1 MSSDEVKVKFVA
13 DTTGLN
19 NATVPNSVPAT
30 PGGTPNPTPSPGP
43 TPPAPKPPTPP
54 APGPTP
60 PGPTPTPPAPVPTP
74 PAPVPTPPA
83 PTPPGPPNPP
93 RPNPPSPNPSPT
105 PPPRPPPPPP
115 ALPWQKGW
123 GDEFRVDLR
132 QKAGEMLSG
141 FNLLSTAIEFGVK
154 AVMDGIKKGEE
165 IQKASRMTGLSTREI
180 QELGYA
186 AKMSG
191 ISFSEF
197 VQSISSGNK
206 ALGRMALEGGGS
218 IVALRRLGVSIEG
231 IRNGTVKSTDV
242 LMKMAD
248 AYKKNAETAEM
259 AALGAELFGDSF
271 KTMIPMLRQGREGI
285 EEYKKAAPVISG
297 AAVSAAADAGKV
309 ATGVWDW
316 ITTNAAASVTGFLQ
330 EDVSKISREG
340 EGGFFGGADAK
351 ASVDKLMKPANR
363 SWWFA
368 LSNILDPTG
377 SGLSNPLDPH
387 GVKGIGETTQDVR
400 NKVAEQFG
408 DEKGWTDRQK
418 AIIAEFDKRIA
429 AEGKMDLQKGI
440 FQTASTLQQSGGGDI
455 LSAISRVDSL
465 DAIKNATERSA
476 NALEQMAAG
485 EGGSSSGTPAP
496 ATPTDIIVR

>member
-54 APGPTP
+54 SPGPTP

-74 PAPVPTPPA
+74 PAPVPTPPG

-141 FNLLSTAIEFGVK
+141 FNLLTTAIDFGIK
-154 AVMDGIKKGEE
+154 TVMDGIKRGEE
-165 IQKASRMTGLSTREI
+165 IQKASRMTGLTTKEV
-180 QELGYA
+180 QELGFA

-191 ISFSEF
+191 VSFSEF
-197 VQSISSGNK
+197 VQSVVNGNK

-248 AYKKNAETAEM
+248 VYKKNAETAEM

-271 KTMIPMLRQGREGI
+271 KQMIPMLRQGREGI
-285 EEYKKAAPVISG
+285 EEYKKMAPVVRGVDVSG
-297 AAVSAAADAGKV
+297 AADVGKSAAGIWDFLSTTWVSRTLGHGNEDA
-309 ATGVWDW
+309 
-316 ITTNAAASVTGFLQ
+316 L
-330 EDVSKISREG
+330 KIAMSDKTDKSAG
-340 EGGFFGGADAK
+340 EV
-351 ASVDKLMKPANR
+351 VDKLSKGADTSWGGILRRTLFGGTLQHANQ
-363 SWWFA
+363 A
-368 LSNILDPTG
+368 TG
-377 SGLSNPLDPH
+377 DY
-387 GVKGIGETTQDVR
+387 GVRGAGETLQDVR
-400 NKVAEQFG
+400 NKVAEQYG
-408 DEKGWTDRQK
+408 DQKGWTDKQK

-429 AEGKMDLQKGI
+429 AEGKTDLQKGI